1 MTLTGARAAPYRAA
15 VAESREQRLQ
25 RTILELLEQR
35 REGATICPSDAAKAT
50 GEDAWR
56 ALLDPTREAAARLVD
71 QGRIDVTQRGRV
83 VDLATVRG
91 PIRLRLRGKG

>member
-1 MTLTGARAAPYRAA
+1 M
-15 VAESREQRLQ
+15 AESPEESLQ

-50 GEDAWR
+50 GGEEWR
-56 ALLDPTREAAARLVD
+56 PLMEPTREAAARLVD
-71 QGRIDVTQRGRV
+71 QGRIDVTQRDRV